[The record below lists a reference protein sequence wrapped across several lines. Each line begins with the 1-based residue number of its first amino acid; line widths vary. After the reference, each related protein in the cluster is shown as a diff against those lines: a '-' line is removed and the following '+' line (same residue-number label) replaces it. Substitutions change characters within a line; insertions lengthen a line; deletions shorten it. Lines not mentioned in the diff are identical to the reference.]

1 MAETLGV
8 EQTATHCESAV
19 SAAAK
24 SKSDLFLLDLLSG
37 PSRQESAHT
46 SPHLVQCP
54 SGRRA
59 LEGPLAGDP
68 EKVKGENEALENWVK
83 KVG

>member
-19 SAAAK
+19 STAAK

-37 PSRQESAHT
+37 PSRQESAQI
-46 SPHLVQCP
+46 SPHLGQCP
-54 SGRRA
+54 SGRQT

-68 EKVKGENEALENWVK
+68 EKVKAENEALENWVK

>member
-8 EQTATHCESAV
+8 EQTVTHCESAV

-24 SKSDLFLLDLLSG
+24 NKSDLFLLDLLSG
-37 PSRQESAHT
+37 PSKQESAQI
-46 SPHLVQCP
+46 SPHLGQCP
-54 SGRRA
+54 SGRWT

>member
-8 EQTATHCESAV
+8 EQTVTHCESAV

-24 SKSDLFLLDLLSG
+24 SKSDLFLLNLLSG
-37 PSRQESAHT
+37 PSKQESAQI
-46 SPHLVQCP
+46 SPQLGQCP
-54 SGRRA
+54 SGRWT
-59 LEGPLAGDP
+59 LDGPLAGDP